1 MRRSRDG
8 TSTTRTRPR
17 RRDERST
24 SDGDQGESVAAAA
37 LVPHGFR
44 MPAEWEPHHATWLVW
59 PHARADWEVK
69 TAAVEWCYTDI
80 VRYLVRGERAAII
93 YSDDAVRRRA
103 ERRLRRT
110 GVDPER
116 IDAHVIPT
124 DRSWVR
130 DCGPIFVVRGEDDQ
144 RTVAATD
151 WRFNGWARYRAW
163 ERDDALPGA
172 IAGRLGMRRFEI
184 GTDTDRGPR
193 GVVLEGGSIDVNGQ
207 GLLLTT
213 EECLLGHDQARN
225 PGLPRSVLERVL
237 RRVLGIQR
245 VLWLGRGIAGD
256 DTHGHV
262 DDVARFVRPDTVVA
276 AVEHDIRDDNYA
288 PLAENLRRLRTMH
301 DLQGRPLRVI
311 TVPMPTASLLRRA
324 APAGE
329 LPEFLYR
336 QRRGAR
342 ADLQR
347 SGGPRGARHPG
358 RVVSGPR
365 GGRHPCRRSDP
376 RTRSRALHH
385 ATAAPAD
392 AMRPRRGR
400 APRHRRRSELVLF
413 GRTVEPVEAVDGNRR
428 VVDGQRPAS
437 ECEHRRTP
445 RREQVS
451 RRRGQGAREHRK
463 RERGVRVHGNLVGV
477 HGQFAPALRLV
488 QGGAGGAAEVR
499 RIGDDLKRVAVSP
512 GAGTT
517 KVGLHARLVD
527 EVLRGAAAQYDRG
540 RPRTADHEVRRL
552 DDVADYID
560 QPALRTCVPG
570 LGKPH
575 SDRRIGYRGAE
586 QGNRCLVGRGE
597 DAVAPRFVPEA
608 APEPVEVLASGIRP
622 RFEFAREPGD
632 PVVVVDELVLVDIG
646 VVNAIDACCLQ
657 CAVVRPRRAD
667 EVSSGRAFRA
677 DRGTGWRRSR

>member
-1 MRRSRDG
+1 M
-8 TSTTRTRPR
+8 
-17 RRDERST
+17 
-24 SDGDQGESVAAAA
+24 AAAA

-172 IAGRLGMRRFEI
+172 IAGRLRMRRFEI

-311 TVPMPTASLLRRA
+311 TVPMPRPLFFDGQRLPASYLNFYIGNDVVLVPTFNDPADRVALGILAELFPAREVVGIHAGDLILGLGAVHCITQQQPRGRHA

-329 LPEFLYR
+329 
-336 QRRGAR
+336 
-342 ADLQR
+342 
-347 SGGPRGARHPG
+347 S
-358 RVVSGPR
+358 
-365 GGRHPCRRSDP
+365 
-376 RTRSRALHH
+376 
-385 ATAAPAD
+385 AAP
-392 AMRPRRGR
+392 
-400 APRHRRRSELVLF
+400 
-413 GRTVEPVEAVDGNRR
+413 
-428 VVDGQRPAS
+428 
-437 ECEHRRTP
+437 
-445 RREQVS
+445 
-451 RRRGQGAREHRK
+451 
-463 RERGVRVHGNLVGV
+463 
-477 HGQFAPALRLV
+477 
-488 QGGAGGAAEVR
+488 
-499 RIGDDLKRVAVSP
+499 SP
-512 GAGTT
+512 T
-517 KVGLHARLVD
+517 
-527 EVLRGAAAQYDRG
+527 
-540 RPRTADHEVRRL
+540 
-552 DDVADYID
+552 I
-560 QPALRTCVPG
+560 
-570 LGKPH
+570 
-575 SDRRIGYRGAE
+575 
-586 QGNRCLVGRGE
+586 
-597 DAVAPRFVPEA
+597 
-608 APEPVEVLASGIRP
+608 
-622 RFEFAREPGD
+622 
-632 PVVVVDELVLVDIG
+632 
-646 VVNAIDACCLQ
+646 
-657 CAVVRPRRAD
+657 
-667 EVSSGRAFRA
+667 
-677 DRGTGWRRSR
+677 